1 MDVYPEGGVS
11 RRRSRAPGGVCAGG
25 PAAAELSEVLTAGR
39 DRGSTR
45 PSPLSPH
52 PQAPSCQNSSPS
64 PQLRTPGALGSS
76 AAPSPGDVGAEGW
89 RLLPPATARLF
100 FFLPF
105 FSLSP
110 HSAFR
115 LLPTLEFSIY
125 SSEAQGKCAMFVD
138 FSLYVDHD
146 RNLRALIFSLL
157 GRGFAWLI
165 SLSILAKFVVVV
177 VPWVI
182 RRRSEGQGAGAW
194 GCAGAAI
201 GPAELG

>member
-11 RRRSRAPGGVCAGG
+11 RRRSRAPGGVCGGG

-45 PSPLSPH
+45 PSPRSPH

-64 PQLRTPGALGSS
+64 PQLRTRGALQSS
-76 AAPSPGDVGAEGW
+76 AAPLARGRGCGGLAAAPSCHRQTFLFFSFFPPF
-89 RLLPPATARLF
+89 LPP
-100 FFLPF
+100 
-105 FSLSP
+105 SY
-110 HSAFR
+110 FR

-138 FSLYVDHD
+138 FFLYVDHD
-146 RNLRALIFSLL
+146 RNLRVLIFSLL

-165 SLSILAKFVVVV
+165 SLSILAKFVVVAG
-177 VPWVI
+177 PWVT
-182 RRRSEGQGAGAW
+182 RRGSEGQG
-194 GCAGAAI
+194 GCGFACAAI
-201 GPAELG
+201 DPGELG

>member
-25 PAAAELSEVLTAGR
+25 GGPAAAELSEVLIRAGPGLHASLTAL
-39 DRGSTR
+39 
-45 PSPLSPH
+45 PS
-52 PQAPSCQNSSPS
+52 PQAPSCQNSA
-64 PQLRTPGALGSS
+64 RVRSS
-76 AAPSPGDVGAEGW
+76 ALLGRSAGPSPGDAGAEGR

-100 FFLPF
+100 FFSFF
-105 FSLSP
+105 FSPFPPS
-110 HSAFR
+110 SFR
-115 LLPTLEFSIY
+115 LLPTLELSIY

-138 FSLYVDHD
+138 FSLYVDQD
-146 RNLRALIFSLL
+146 RNQRVLIFSLL

-182 RRRSEGQGAGAW
+182 CRGSEGQRS
-194 GCAGAAI
+194 AA
-201 GPAELG
+201 

>member
-1 MDVYPEGGVS
+1 M
-11 RRRSRAPGGVCAGG
+11 RRRPRGRGALGGADGRAGPGLHASL
-25 PAAAELSEVLTAGR
+25 AAL
-39 DRGSTR
+39 
-45 PSPLSPH
+45 PSPPGPFLPKLQPKSAAPH
-52 PQAPSCQNSSPS
+52 SWGVGELRGPLARGRGCGGLAAAPSCHCQ
-64 PQLRTPGALGSS
+64 TF
-76 AAPSPGDVGAEGW
+76 
-89 RLLPPATARLF
+89 LF
-100 FFLPF
+100 SPF

-177 VPWVI
+177 VVPWVI